1 MKKALICDL
10 VLMFLSIIIFLYYSI
25 VPSSGLE
32 GLEAMA
38 WIAVSA
44 ISFGIELLALIFILI
59 LMDNKKK

>member
-10 VLMFLSIIIFLYYSI
+10 ALMFLSIIIFLYYSI
-25 VPSSGLE
+25 VPSGGLE

-44 ISFGIELLALIFILI
+44 ISFGI
-59 LMDNKKK
+59 